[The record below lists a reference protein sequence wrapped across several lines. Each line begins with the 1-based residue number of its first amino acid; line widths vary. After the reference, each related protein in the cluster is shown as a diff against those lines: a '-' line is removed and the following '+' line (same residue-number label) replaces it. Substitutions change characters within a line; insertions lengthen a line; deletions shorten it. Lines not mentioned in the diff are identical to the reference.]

1 MSEETL
7 AVPDPSMSR
16 AVLLQKNLFSNRFGL
31 PPRQSEQV
39 DKLIPAM
46 IKARMMITPPPMDGT
61 GPYGKHST
69 VQSYEDTP
77 TAMLLEHGLLFVHT
91 TTVID
96 RVSYLVTQLFHS
108 SGQFLSTVDEVG
120 VPAQQHQKVLSAKT
134 YLKRDHYSEILALAG
149 DTDNDGA
156 GLAPET
162 TKKTA
167 GRAPKKAPARPVKD
181 VFTAAKKAIKE
192 APSLKKAN
200 EFIAA
205 AALRVNE
212 KKLTEAQ
219 YDELCAYKEEMWQ
232 PGDAA

>member
-1 MSEETL
+1 MIDNVGSVENGTVRE
-7 AVPDPSMSR
+7 
-16 AVLLQKNLFSNRFGL
+16 KNLFSARFGL
-31 PPRQSEQV
+31 PPRQSEHV
-39 DKLIPAM
+39 DKIVPAM
-46 IKARMMITPPPMDGT
+46 IQAGLMIQPPPMTGS
-61 GPYGKHST
+61 GPYGKHAT
-69 VQSYEDTP
+69 VQAYEDTP
-77 TAMLLEHGLLFVHT
+77 AGILAEHGLKFIHT

-96 RVSYLVTQLFHS
+96 RVSYFITQLFHT
-108 SGQFLSTVDEVG
+108 SGQFFSTFDEVG

-134 YLKRDHYSEILALAG
+134 YLKRDHYSELLALAG

-156 GLAPET
+156 GLADET
-162 TKKTA
+162 TKKTV

-181 VFTAAKKAIKE
+181 TFAAAKKAIKE
-192 APSLKKAN
+192 ATSLKKAN

>member
-7 AVPDPSMSR
+7 AVPE
-16 AVLLQKNLFSNRFGL
+16 KNLFSNRFGL

-46 IKARMMITPPPMDGT
+46 IKARLMITPPPMDGS

-77 TAMLLEHGLLFVHT
+77 TAMLLEHGLIFVHT

-120 VPAQQHQKVLSAKT
+120 IPAQQHQKVLSGMT
-134 YLKRDHYSEILALAG
+134 HLRRSHYSEIMSLAG
-149 DTDNDGA
+149 DQDRVGA

-162 TKKTA
+162 TKTL
-167 GRAPKKAPARPVKD
+167 GRAPKKAPARPMQD
-181 VFTAAKKAIKE
+181 VYAAAKKAIKG
-192 APSLKKAN
+192 AVSLTQAN

-205 AALRVNE
+205 AALRVTE
-212 KKLTEAQ
+212 KKLTEKQ
-219 YDELCAYKEEMWQ
+219 YEELCKFKEEVWQ
-232 PGDAA
+232 RGDAA